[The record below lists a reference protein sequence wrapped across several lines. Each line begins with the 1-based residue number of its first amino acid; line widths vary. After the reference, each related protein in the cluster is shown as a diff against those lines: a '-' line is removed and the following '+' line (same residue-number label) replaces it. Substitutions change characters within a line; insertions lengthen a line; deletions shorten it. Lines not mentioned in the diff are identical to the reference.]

1 MPYIVFTFVLS
12 TIIQYDNIT
21 KSDMKNLENYY
32 SEYII
37 NSVNILNNNY
47 PKNMGEIVVHNF
59 RVENIAYH
67 DNNNIYETVEEIV
80 SQEEAEIVSQ
90 EDAEAVSQEDAEVVS
105 QEDAEE
111 EIEIE
116 VDVQVEQEVEQ
127 DVEEEENNQEN
138 NNQTNNEEID
148 FIQRQFRVWSDIDT
162 QQ

>member
-90 EDAEAVSQEDAEVVS
+90 EDAEAVSQEDAE
-105 QEDAEE
+105 EE
-111 EIEIE
+111 VEIE
-116 VDVQVEQEVEQ
+116 VDIQVEQEVEQ

-148 FIQRQFRVWSDIDT
+148 FIQRQFRVWSDIDL
-162 QQ
+162 QE